1 MSMTMP
7 TNAPT
12 VPQRPNASTTYPG
25 RQFFTPPST
34 LPGYYIESE
43 KDIVAQYIPMDG
55 SISFFPYKDLSKIV
69 IKQWDANG
77 LNTLEYV
84 IAPPPPMNGSQDSQ
98 NSQQSSSD
106 QQVAVPSQ
114 SAQPAPMNAIVE
126 TLQNLNLAM
135 ANTFNQFGVTLQGMQ
150 NEISTLAGE
159 IGGRG

>member
-1 MSMTMP
+1 MSMSMP
-7 TNAPT
+7 SNAPT
-12 VPQRPNASTTYPG
+12 VPQRPNSSTTYPG
-25 RQFFTPPST
+25 RQFFTPPTT
-34 LPGYYIESE
+34 LPGYYIENE

-84 IAPPPPMNGSQDSQ
+84 IAPPPPMNASQ
-98 NSQQSSSD
+98 NSQQSSTD
-106 QQVAVPSQ
+106 QTSEVVAPTQQPS
-114 SAQPAPMNAIVE
+114 PINAIVE
-126 TLQNLNLAM
+126 TLQNLNTAM
-135 ANTFNQFGVTLQGMQ
+135 ANTFNQFGATLQGMQ

>member
-12 VPQRPNASTTYPG
+12 VPQRSNASTTYPG

-84 IAPPPPMNGSQDSQ
+84 IAPPPPMNNTQNSQDSQ
-98 NSQQSSSD
+98 QSQNG
-106 QQVAVPSQ
+106 QVNAAV
-114 SAQPAPMNAIVE
+114 APQHAPIDPIVE
-126 TLQNLNLAM
+126 TLQNLNAAM
-135 ANTFNQFGVTLQGMQ
+135 ANTFNQFGATLQGMQ
-150 NEISTLAGE
+150 NEISALAGE

>member
-25 RQFFTPPST
+25 RQFFNPPST
-34 LPGYYIESE
+34 IPGYYIESE
-43 KDIVAQYIPMDG
+43 KDIVPQYIPMDG

-84 IAPPPPMNGSQDSQ
+84 IAPPPPMNGAQDSQ
-98 NSQQSSSD
+98 NTQQSSPEEKT
-106 QQVAVPSQ
+106 ATI
-114 SAQPAPMNAIVE
+114 AQGPQTAPMNEIVE

-135 ANTFNQFGVTLQGMQ
+135 ANTFNQFGATLQGMQ
-150 NEISTLAGE
+150 NEISALAGE

>member
-12 VPQRPNASTTYPG
+12 VPQRPSASTTYPG
-25 RQFFTPPST
+25 RQFFNPPST

-77 LNTLEYV
+77 LNTLEYM
-84 IAPPPPMNGSQDSQ
+84 IAPPPPMNGSQESKQPSTEQQTMTASQ
-98 NSQQSSSD
+98 NT
-106 QQVAVPSQ
+106 PL
-114 SAQPAPMNAIVE
+114 APMNEIVE

-135 ANTFNQFGVTLQGMQ
+135 ANTFNQFGATLQGMQ
-150 NEISTLAGE
+150 NEISALAGE

>member
-12 VPQRPNASTTYPG
+12 VPQRSNSSTTYPG

-84 IAPPPPMNGSQDSQ
+84 IAPPPPMNNAQ
-98 NSQQSSSD
+98 NSQDAQQS
-106 QQVAVPSQ
+106 QANPTAAAV
-114 SAQPAPMNAIVE
+114 QPAIQTSDTKAIVE

-135 ANTFNQFGVTLQGMQ
+135 ANTFNQFGATLQGMQ
-150 NEISTLAGE
+150 NEISALAGE

>member
-77 LNTLEYV
+77 LNTLVYT
-84 IAPPPPMNGSQDSQ
+84 IAPPPPMNGSPD
-98 NSQQSSSD
+98 SQQSSLEEKPAM
-106 QQVAVPSQ
+106 VAQ
-114 SAQPAPMNAIVE
+114 SAPSAPMNEIVE

-135 ANTFNQFGVTLQGMQ
+135 ANTFNQFGATLQGMQ
-150 NEISTLAGE
+150 NEISALAGE

>member
-1 MSMTMP
+1 MSMSMP

-12 VPQRPNASTTYPG
+12 VPQRSNSSTSYPG
-25 RQFFTPPST
+25 RQFFTPPTT

-77 LNTLEYV
+77 LNTLMYV
-84 IAPPPPMNGSQDSQ
+84 IAPPPPMDQGQQSTDS
-98 NSQQSSSD
+98 QSSS
-106 QQVAVPSQ
+106 
-114 SAQPAPMNAIVE
+114 PAPVNQQQAAMSSIVD
-126 TLQNLNLAM
+126 TLNNLNAAM
-135 ANTFNQFGVTLQGMQ
+135 ANTFNQFGATLQGMQ
-150 NEISTLAGE
+150 NEISALAGE

>member
-1 MSMTMP
+1 MSMSMP
-7 TNAPT
+7 ANAPT

-34 LPGYYIESE
+34 LPGYYIEGE

-69 IKQWDANG
+69 IKQWDSNG
-77 LNTLEYV
+77 LNTLVYT
-84 IAPPPPMNGSQDSQ
+84 IAPPPPMNGSPD
-98 NSQQSSSD
+98 SQQSSPEEKPAT
-106 QQVAVPSQ
+106 VVQ
-114 SAQPAPMNAIVE
+114 SAQSAPMKEIVE

-135 ANTFNQFGVTLQGMQ
+135 ANTFNQFGATLQGMQ
-150 NEISTLAGE
+150 NEISALAGE